1 MPRDSNY
8 QDCHDDLF
16 PEDPGVPINKDDMN
30 IDILTQQMLAFC
42 QLQPSEGLKQRVK
55 EQMMDQY
62 VKQPQR
68 HSKNKGMLSL
78 FQRPRAIGLVV
89 ALALVLLVGASISI
103 PPVRASM
110 VAIYQYMGI
119 LFVNT
124 EAMRDTNTSME
135 VPTVESTPIGL
146 TLEQAQEQVSFHIG
160 VPEKLPDELDL
171 IYIEAEGEYAYLRY
185 QPPFTSIEQDTTR
198 IILQIF
204 TPDTANGAILP
215 ASRRE
220 NIQVHQHA
228 AVFVQGNWT
237 YASQGGDPDTV
248 MGNLAWDDEID
259 SNWISWEAD
268 GFVHQLET
276 HNISL
281 SREEVITI
289 AESIR

>member
-1 MPRDSNY
+1 MPRHRNHQNHS
-8 QDCHDDLF
+8 DDLSAEAADV
-16 PEDPGVPINKDDMN
+16 PLQEDTDTPAFIRHMVAFR
-30 IDILTQQMLAFC
+30 DI
-42 QLQPSEGLKQRVK
+42 QPPMDLKQQLK
-55 EQMMDQY
+55 EQMMEQY

-68 HSKNKGMLSL
+68 HSRNKGMLSL
-78 FQRPRAIGLVV
+78 FQRPRAMGLVV
-89 ALALVLLVGASISI
+89 ALAFVLLIGASITI

-124 EAMRDTNTSME
+124 EAMCDTNTSME
-135 VPTVESTPIGL
+135 VSTVESTPVSL
-146 TLEQAQEQVSFHIG
+146 TLEEAQEQVSFRIG

-204 TPDTANGAILP
+204 TPDTANGAMLP

>member
-1 MPRDSNY
+1 MPRHRNHQNHS
-8 QDCHDDLF
+8 DDQSAEAADVPLQ
-16 PEDPGVPINKDDMN
+16 EDTDTPAFIQHMVSFRDIQQPID
-30 IDILTQQMLAFC
+30 
-42 QLQPSEGLKQRVK
+42 LKQQLK
-55 EQMMDQY
+55 EQMMEQY
-62 VKQPQR
+62 VQQSQR
-68 HSKNKGMLSL
+68 HSKNKGRFAL

-89 ALALVLLVGASISI
+89 VLALVLLVGASITI
-103 PPVRASM
+103 PSVRASM

-215 ASRRE
+215 ASRRG

-237 YASQGGDPDTV
+237 YASQGGDPDIV

-281 SREEVITI
+281 SREEVIEI